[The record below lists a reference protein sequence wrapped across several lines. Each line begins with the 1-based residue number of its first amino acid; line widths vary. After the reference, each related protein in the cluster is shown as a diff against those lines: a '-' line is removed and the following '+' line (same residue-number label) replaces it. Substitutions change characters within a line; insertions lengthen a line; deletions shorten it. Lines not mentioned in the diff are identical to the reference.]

1 MKKLTRKLNYTF
13 PGLRWSDRDG
23 KIKGRPVE
31 EIEHLTALSFTVEN
45 EGGGAFCVWA
55 HGSLD
60 RAVLTG
66 NPVSVIFDLL
76 REAREHWAAIEADKA
91 AQREEL
97 VKRKL
102 REARCDLHARF
113 AGWEFDLKIAT
124 CPRTNEER
132 HALTGVHQRLDHL
145 GGLAFRIFWDDYNPG
160 GAVPDAY
167 FVEAAANWDESP
179 WMVPTWRK
187 QFISRD
193 VCECVEGAIYFAAT
207 ETKRRRR
214 EKAQAA
220 D

>member
-1 MKKLTRKLNYTF
+1 MKLLTELTRAL
-13 PGLRWSDRDG
+13 PGWIWSSRGED
-23 KIKGRPVE
+23 IHGRPVPGTGYHL
-31 EIEHLTALSFTVEN
+31 EHLRFRIEPILNGHRVTAT
-45 EGGGAFCVWA
+45 
-55 HGSLD
+55 GSLD
-60 RAVLTG
+60 RNVPTDDPLATVR
-66 NPVSVIFDLL
+66 DLI
-76 REAREHWAAIEADKA
+76 REAHDHYLAIEADKA
-91 AQREEL
+91 SQREEL

-102 REARCDLHARF
+102 WEAQALLHARF
-113 AGWEFDLKIAT
+113 RDWEFELKLAT

-145 GGLAFRIFWDDYNPG
+145 GGLAFRIFWDAYNPG

-167 FVEAAANWDESP
+167 FVEAGASWDESP

-193 VCECVEGAIYFAAT
+193 VCECVDEAIYFAAT

-214 EKAQAA
+214 EEVKAA